1 MDFETLHAGVARADI
16 TPELGTYLFGYPV
29 QNRNATSIH
38 DPLFCTALVVAR
50 GATRAAIVALDVCLI
65 EEKEVNEIRQRV
77 FERCGI
83 APDNVTICASH
94 THTAP
99 MVGSMAGWGD
109 QDAKYLAQLLPRA
122 VDCIVEANSNLQKAR
137 VGFAS
142 TRGDIGVNRRGIGD
156 NHGIELTY
164 SDWGVFDPTLT
175 VAHFRTTSGEA
186 LASIIHCGAHPT
198 ALGGADFVS
207 RDWPGQMQ
215 DRFEKFAG
223 APSLFINGALG
234 DVAPRGMQHAAVGDG
249 WPAAQ
254 EVGDRAAH
262 FALRAFDK
270 IREFRDV
277 EVRVLAENFQLPHA
291 PLLAKA
297 DAEKLLEK
305 TAGHS
310 GFGMDAAEHQHAT
323 WVLEAHEKAPQPH
336 RVWRQSL
343 TEIGPLTIVPV
354 AGEAFSEIVLRIR
367 DLSPFQYTLC
377 ASVSN
382 GSHGYYVTRE
392 ARVRGGYE
400 VEVARAYGAYV
411 LADNIDDF
419 LVEHNTKLLR
429 ELHEESS

>member
-1 MDFETLHAGVARADI
+1 MAFETLHAGVARADI

-29 QNRNATSIH
+29 QDRRATSIH
-38 DPLFCTALVVAR
+38 DPLFCTSLVVAH
-50 GATRAAIVALDVCLI
+50 GATRAAIVSLDICLI
-65 EEKEVNEIRQRV
+65 EEKEIAKIRQRV
-77 FERCGI
+77 EERCGL

-99 MVGSMAGWGD
+99 MVGSMAGWGA
-109 QDAKYLAQLLPRA
+109 QDAKYLAQLMPRV
-122 VDCIVEANSNLQKAR
+122 VDCIVEANSNLEEAR

-142 TRGDIGVNRRGIGD
+142 TRGDIGVNRRGIAE
-156 NHGIELTY
+156 NHGIGLSY

-175 VAHFRTTSGEA
+175 VAHFKNKIGA
-186 LASIIHCGAHPT
+186 PLASIIHCGAHPT
-198 ALGGADFVS
+198 ALSSADFVS

-215 DRFEKFAG
+215 DRFEKFTG
-223 APSLFINGALG
+223 APSLYINGALG

-262 FALRAFDK
+262 FALRAFDE

-277 EVRVLAENFQLPHA
+277 PVRVLAQDFHLPNA
-291 PLLAKA
+291 PLLSAE

-305 TAGHS
+305 TANHS

-323 WVLEAHEKAPQPH
+323 WALEAHENAPQPH
-336 RVWRQSL
+336 RVWRQSV
-343 TEIGPLTIVPV
+343 TEIGPLAIVPIP
-354 AGEAFSEIVLRIR
+354 GEAFSEIVLRIR
-367 DLSPFQYTLC
+367 DQSPFQYTLC

-400 VEVARAYGAYV
+400 VDVARAYGAYV
-411 LADNIDDF
+411 LADNIDDY

-429 ELHEESS
+429 ELHAE